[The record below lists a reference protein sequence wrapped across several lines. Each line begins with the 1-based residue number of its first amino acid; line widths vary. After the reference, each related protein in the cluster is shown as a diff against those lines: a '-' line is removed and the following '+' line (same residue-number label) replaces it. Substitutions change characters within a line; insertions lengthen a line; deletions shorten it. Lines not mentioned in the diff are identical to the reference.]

1 MRLKFARSQMQIPQ
15 VDEFL
20 LLRGLFLLFRISLD
34 RAGRV
39 VASVCEAQLRFCV
52 KILNNQFG

>member
-20 LLRGLFLLFRISLD
+20 LIRGLFLLFRICLD

-39 VASVCEAQLRFCV
+39 IASVWEALLRFCV
-52 KILNNQFG
+52 EILNNQFG